1 MTQHSWPAIALARAC
16 DGPPRIPFVLM
27 DERGPVLGSVAIRHL
42 DALREWP
49 DAFEL
54 LAADDGTPRALA
66 LRLAAPAR
74 DARLAQIH
82 ARLRA
87 DGLIVGWRDEPY
99 PLRDRRDGEHGTLER
114 AASRFWGMLTLG
126 AHCNGYVADASG
138 RPTHLWIAR
147 RSLTKPTDPGRL
159 DNLIGGGVPAGQSPR
174 EAVVREGWEEAG
186 LEPRQMAGL
195 ATGGLVDLECDIP
208 EGRQHERLHVF
219 DLALPAGLVT
229 GGLIDLECDI
239 LEGRQHERLHVFDLA
254 LPRDVV
260 PRNVDGEVAEHRLM
274 PVAEALARAAD
285 GELTT
290 DAALATLD
298 FAVRR
303 GLLEPAG
310 AAVESTSAMLTAS
323 QRQAFEALRPR
334 EFGLA

>member
-1 MTQHSWPAIALARAC
+1 MTQHYWPAIALARAC
-16 DGPPRIPFVLM
+16 DGPPRIPFLLA

-54 LAADDGTPRALA
+54 LTAPDGASRALA
-66 LRLAAPAR
+66 LRLPAHER

-82 ARLRA
+82 ARLHA
-87 DGLIVGWRDEPY
+87 AGLIVAWRDEPY
-99 PLRDRRDGEHGTLER
+99 PLRDRGGGEHGTLER

-147 RSLTKPTDPGRL
+147 RSWTKPTDPGRL

-174 EAVVREGWEEAG
+174 EAVIREGWEEAG

-195 ATGGLVDLECDIP
+195 STGGLIDLECDIP

-219 DLALPAGLVT
+219 DLALPAGLV
-229 GGLIDLECDI
+229 
-239 LEGRQHERLHVFDLA
+239 
-254 LPRDVV
+254 

-274 PVAEALARAAD
+274 PVAEALARAAA

-303 GLLEPAG
+303 GLVEPESGAREST
-310 AAVESTSAMLTAS
+310 AAVLTTA
-323 QRQAFEALRPR
+323 QRQAFEALRPG
-334 EFGLA
+334 ELPAL

>member
-16 DGPPRIPFVLM
+16 NGPARIPFVLM
-27 DERGPVLGSVAIRHL
+27 DEQGPVLGSVALAHL
-42 DALREWP
+42 GALRAWP

-54 LAADDGTPRALA
+54 LAAADGAPRALV
-66 LRLAAPAR
+66 LRLAAGVR
-74 DARLAQIH
+74 DARLARIH

-87 DGLIVGWRDEPY
+87 DGLIAGWRDEPY
-99 PLRDRRDGEHGTLER
+99 PLRDRAGGEHGIIEC
-114 AASRFWGMLTLG
+114 AASRFWGTLTLG

-147 RSLTKPTDPGRL
+147 RSASKPTDPGRL

-186 LEPRQMAGL
+186 LAPGQMAGL
-195 ATGGLVDLECDIP
+195 VTGGLVDLECDIP

-219 DLALPAGLVT
+219 DLALPPGL
-229 GGLIDLECDI
+229 
-239 LEGRQHERLHVFDLA
+239 
-254 LPRDVV
+254 V
-260 PRNVDGEVAEHRLM
+260 PRNQDGEVAEHRLM
-274 PVAEALARAAD
+274 PVAEALERAAA

-298 FAVRR
+298 FAVRH
-303 GLLEPAG
+303 GLVEPASPG
-310 AAVESTSAMLTAS
+310 RESTQAAGTTARLTAA
-323 QRQAFEALRPR
+323 QLAAFEALRPGADAR
-334 EFGLA
+334 L

>member
-1 MTQHSWPAIALARAC
+1 MTSSSWPAIALARAC
-16 DGPPRIPFVLM
+16 HGPPRIPFVLARE
-27 DERGPVLGSVAIRHL
+27 DGPRLGSVALCHL

-54 LAADDGTPRALA
+54 LATRDGAPRALV
-66 LRLAAPAR
+66 LRLPAAAR

-87 DGLIVGWRDEPY
+87 DGLILAWRDEPY
-99 PLRDRRDGEHGTLER
+99 PLRDRHGGEHGIVER
-114 AASRFWGMLTLG
+114 AASRFWGLLTLG

-147 RSLTKPTDPGRL
+147 RSWTKPTDPGRL

-174 EAVVREGWEEAG
+174 EAVIREGWEEAG
-186 LEPRQMAGL
+186 LEPQQMVGL

-219 DLALPAGLVT
+219 DLALPAGLV
-229 GGLIDLECDI
+229 
-239 LEGRQHERLHVFDLA
+239 
-254 LPRDVV
+254 
-260 PRNVDGEVAEHRLM
+260 PRNRDGEVAEHRLM

-298 FAVRR
+298 FAVRH
-303 GLLEPAG
+303 GLVEPAAG
-310 AAVESTSAMLTAS
+310 AGVSTGAMPTAA
-323 QRQAFEALRPR
+323 QLREFDDLRPPGA
-334 EFGLA
+334 EAS